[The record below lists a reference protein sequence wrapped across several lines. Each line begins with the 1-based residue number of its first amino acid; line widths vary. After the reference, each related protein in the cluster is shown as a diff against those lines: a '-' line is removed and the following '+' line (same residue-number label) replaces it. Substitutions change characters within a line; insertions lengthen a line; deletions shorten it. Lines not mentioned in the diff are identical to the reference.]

1 MTEYHWYSDI
11 DAAES
16 WVPPVNAGVEVKQ
29 LCCFANVCVDE
40 YVAQLDLF
48 PSFPHSFSFF
58 VFGFFSC
65 VLAWLPQG
73 NLNVVCTWRSP
84 NWILFL
90 VSSSCCT
97 NFLILRISLFTV
109 QFPKI
114 HCMSQHSVTVSWKVA
129 WKACLKPEVTPKCF
143 KNSMV
148 VNAPLGSDSCSLS
161 HCKDPGVHVTCQ
173 SREGHGNVLNKYMK
187 WPDKNQYRCKH
198 RFEVIL
204 VCPTYHLP
212 VHCCI
217 SDCRGH
223 LNSYAGLTITYAGM
237 AQPVITR
244 HHHYCLVGICLP
256 YAHTIYKISLAANC
270 RGGGGGGGAQ
280 TAFCSKL

>member
-1 MTEYHWYSDI
+1 
-11 DAAES
+11 
-16 WVPPVNAGVEVKQ
+16 
-29 LCCFANVCVDE
+29 
-40 YVAQLDLF
+40 
-48 PSFPHSFSFF
+48 
-58 VFGFFSC
+58 
-65 VLAWLPQG
+65 
-73 NLNVVCTWRSP
+73 
-84 NWILFL
+84 
-90 VSSSCCT
+90 
-97 NFLILRISLFTV
+97 
-109 QFPKI
+109 
-114 HCMSQHSVTVSWKVA
+114 MSQHSVTVSWKVA

-270 RGGGGGGGAQ
+270 RGGGGGGGVHRQPFAANCNAGGWGWGLHRQ
-280 TAFCSKL
+280 PFSSDHCGSNLLQSTKINSAFQQ